1 MKNLL
6 NTLMIKS
13 SLNQQK
19 KKSETYTAVWHIKF
33 MKTVLK
39 NIGFILLLFVC
50 IGTLC
55 GCDRQKPGILFSSTP
70 FSKELGYTEQ
80 SFYKKG
86 ERIYYLLYNPNGFKT
101 RLLKVQVFRKDDG
114 ADEFFGY
121 EYLYNKT
128 VELSDRKFYTDF
140 FVINKKGYYIFQ
152 TFEYTN
158 TIKPV
163 IIGVVK
169 VTD

>member
-1 MKNLL
+1 MSASVHFADATDKNP
-6 NTLMIKS
+6 
-13 SLNQQK
+13 
-19 KKSETYTAVWHIKF
+19 EF
-33 MKTVLK
+33 
-39 NIGFILLLFVC
+39 
-50 IGTLC
+50 
-55 GCDRQKPGILFSSTP
+55 LFSSTP

-140 FVINKKGYYIFQ
+140 FVINKKDTIYFKS